1 MDAFRDR
8 ERDEEAKFRHQ
19 QELAFKIRNRRNKL
33 FGLWVAEEFLGLSGE
48 EALAYAK
55 DVVLADFEGPGD
67 DDMMQKVQR
76 DLAAKGVEV
85 SEHRLRKRLAEL
97 EEVAREQVMSE
108 S

>member
-1 MDAFRDR
+1 MDGFQDR
-8 ERDEEAKFRHQ
+8 EREEEAKFRHQ

-55 DVVLADFEGPGD
+55 DVVMADFEGPGD
-67 DDMMQKVQR
+67 DDMMDKVKR
-76 DLAAKGVEV
+76 DLAAKGVEI
-85 SEHRLRKRLAEL
+85 SDHRLRRRLAEL
-97 EEVAREQVMSE
+97 EEVAREQVMQE